1 MIFEVQL
8 SEQDIAL
15 YTGISQAAQA
25 EAEAWLKVRESLRD
39 YIVNHMDVDNE
50 SDIEN
55 LHGMFLP
62 DLVDEIV
69 EELSAGE
76 EDA

>member
-15 YTGISQAAQA
+15 YTGIAKAAQA

-39 YIVNHMDVDNE
+39 YIVNHIDVDNE

-69 EELSAGE
+69 EELSAGG
-76 EDA
+76 EDE